1 MNHNDP
7 TMSIKKA
14 MPNTTRPLLL
24 LLLVLL
30 AFSCQQSQKPAEK
43 RPFVKK
49 AKNERLADL
58 AEMEAEM
65 LRDPRTGDI
74 PTNTLHRVRRSLR
87 QSADMSRNDIEW
99 IARGPGDIGGR
110 TRTVLVDARDSTGN
124 TLWVGSVSGGLWR
137 CENALVDPQ
146 WTRVDAYPGSPSVSS
161 IVQDPNNPDILYL
174 GTGEGWFNADAYRGD
189 GIYKST
195 NGGDSWDRLPA
206 TNDVRYVQKLLIS
219 SEGRLFACTRD
230 LGILVSDDGGDS
242 WTTSLGNGVEGFSD
256 RAADLEEAS
265 NGDLYAAMG
274 IFTIDGIYR
283 SKDSG
288 NTWEYIDAIQS
299 LGNFERID
307 ISVAPSDSNV
317 VLALMQDEETR
328 ACSHILRSDDGG
340 ETWRQLTVPPA
351 IGMDNFARTQAWYDL
366 VSAIDPLDPNTMY
379 IGGVDLHKTTDGGQ
393 TWTQIS
399 QWFGSQVDY
408 VHADQHELVFINN
421 DPNKLLNT
429 NDGGLWYTDEA
440 RANLPDF
447 TDLSSGYISTQFYT
461 CAIHPEA
468 GVNYFMGGTQDNGT
482 NAIIA
487 EGLGEAIRIS
497 GGDGAFCHIDEN
509 EPDIQISAFQRGNYF
524 VTTDGWNTS
533 QQLSSEGD
541 PYFINPTAF
550 DSEQNILYAG
560 YDAGEYVYYEIAT
573 LEPIVVTI
581 PELLDGRISALTVDP
596 SDPNILYLG
605 TNQGTVVKVTN
616 PTSLTPDV
624 QVIYA
629 IGAFARC
636 ITVDRNNSN
645 RIVITFSNFG
655 IDNLLLSDD
664 GGSTWIAI
672 DGNLPN
678 VPVRWAVFNPSNSE
692 QIVIATEVGVWEA
705 IVADPNSEV
714 EWNSI
719 NGGIGA
725 VRVDMLQFR
734 NSDFK
739 LLAATYGRGLYTTD
753 EFSNTVLQWSS
764 SSTVVTEADETSQ
777 ADCKSSYTLD
787 VPIMLNKLSEED
799 AAGMVAISTS
809 STAIEGTD
817 YDAVTLDFF
826 IPAGELSDTVSFEIY
841 DDLITEDDK
850 TIQLSLE
857 SEFLIFR
864 NDATI
869 TIVDNDVAFSSSG
882 LSTDIISADA
892 SNNATS
898 LPFFGFSED
907 ARTQI
912 YYPADFLSDIGL
924 TQGEIISLQFTVSD
938 KGSAQPYSNF
948 TVRLA
953 NSQTALDNQFT
964 NISDQDIYYSE
975 SFETSLGLMTIPLD
989 RPFTYDGSGGIL
1001 MEFCY
1006 DNDSW
1011 TSSDQVL
1018 RVADSRPS
1026 LLAAFSDNS
1035 QGCILESAT
1044 PTSSVPLVGFEVRAN
1059 SKLLADTEREFA
1071 TTITGGETAYMSS
1084 GDSILASVVA
1094 LSDNVEDC
1102 ISVQLAADDRSF
1114 AVGEGFSAYG
1124 RILNFDTESDDNSY
1138 HISFAVPDISDDVAA
1153 GNYSM
1158 GYLPSWT
1165 GTFDDIEEGITLI
1178 PIDSIVTSAGLST
1191 VMFQPDGS
1199 GVYFLID
1206 FFVSVTDIEVGSEPY
1221 DRFVYF
1227 DLSGKPVVNIDQV
1240 PTGIYIKTYL
1250 FENSIVKSEKVL
1262 IVQE

>member
-1 MNHNDP
+1 
-7 TMSIKKA
+7 
-14 MPNTTRPLLL
+14 
-24 LLLVLL
+24 
-30 AFSCQQSQKPAEK
+30 
-43 RPFVKK
+43 
-49 AKNERLADL
+49 
-58 AEMEAEM
+58 
-65 LRDPRTGDI
+65 
-74 PTNTLHRVRRSLR
+74 
-87 QSADMSRNDIEW
+87 
-99 IARGPGDIGGR
+99 
-110 TRTVLVDARDSTGN
+110 
-124 TLWVGSVSGGLWR
+124 
-137 CENALVDPQ
+137 
-146 WTRVDAYPGSPSVSS
+146 
-161 IVQDPNNPDILYL
+161 
-174 GTGEGWFNADAYRGD
+174 
-189 GIYKST
+189 
-195 NGGDSWDRLPA
+195 
-206 TNDVRYVQKLLIS
+206 
-219 SEGRLFACTRD
+219 
-230 LGILVSDDGGDS
+230 
-242 WTTSLGNGVEGFSD
+242 
-256 RAADLEEAS
+256 
-265 NGDLYAAMG
+265 
-274 IFTIDGIYR
+274 
-283 SKDSG
+283 
-288 NTWEYIDAIQS
+288 
-299 LGNFERID
+299 
-307 ISVAPSDSNV
+307 
-317 VLALMQDEETR
+317 
-328 ACSHILRSDDGG
+328 
-340 ETWRQLTVPPA
+340 
-351 IGMDNFARTQAWYDL
+351 
-366 VSAIDPLDPNTMY
+366 
-379 IGGVDLHKTTDGGQ
+379 
-393 TWTQIS
+393 
-399 QWFGSQVDY
+399 
-408 VHADQHELVFINN
+408 
-421 DPNKLLNT
+421 
-429 NDGGLWYTDEA
+429 
-440 RANLPDF
+440 
-447 TDLSSGYISTQFYT
+447 
-461 CAIHPEA
+461 
-468 GVNYFMGGTQDNGT
+468 
-482 NAIIA
+482 
-487 EGLGEAIRIS
+487 
-497 GGDGAFCHIDEN
+497 
-509 EPDIQISAFQRGNYF
+509 
-524 VTTDGWNTS
+524 
-533 QQLSSEGD
+533 
-541 PYFINPTAF
+541 
-550 DSEQNILYAG
+550 
-560 YDAGEYVYYEIAT
+560 
-573 LEPIVVTI
+573 
-581 PELLDGRISALTVDP
+581 LLDGRISALTVDP

-725 VRVDMLQFR
+725 
-734 NSDFK
+734 
-739 LLAATYGRGLYTTD
+739 AATYGRGLYTTD

-809 STAIEGTD
+809 STAIE
-817 YDAVTLDFF
+817 
-826 IPAGELSDTVSFEIY
+826 Y
-841 DDLITEDDK
+841 DDLISEDEK
-850 TIQLSLE
+850 IIQLSLE